1 MKKDSNNKD
10 SWLIEQWRIKQQLTH
25 ICKIYKEHYHTSAD
39 LSFPLSW
46 ECTEVWMGLLQAR
59 CWTDLNECVHVSM
72 RMLLTLALPLNLAVW
87 QLWYN
92 APQTVYSNNE
102 FIFIFYKKV
111 FSLWK
116 WEDSAK
122 IETECWSEVSLVLTR
137 DWVAQDTC
145 VRLWFSAFLSSAI

>member
-1 MKKDSNNKD
+1 MVSTIFKNEKDSNNKD

-25 ICKIYKEHYHTSAD
+25 ICKIYKKHYHTSAD

-59 CWTDLNECVHVSM
+59 CWTDLNEYVHVSM
-72 RMLLTLALPLNLAVW
+72 RMLQTLALPLNLAVW

-102 FIFIFYKKV
+102 LIFIFFKKKC
-111 FSLWK
+111 SRS
-116 WEDSAK
+116 ENEK
-122 IETECWSEVSLVLTR
+122 I
-137 DWVAQDTC
+137 QP
-145 VRLWFSAFLSSAI
+145 RLRQNADLKSHCANQGLGCSRYIC